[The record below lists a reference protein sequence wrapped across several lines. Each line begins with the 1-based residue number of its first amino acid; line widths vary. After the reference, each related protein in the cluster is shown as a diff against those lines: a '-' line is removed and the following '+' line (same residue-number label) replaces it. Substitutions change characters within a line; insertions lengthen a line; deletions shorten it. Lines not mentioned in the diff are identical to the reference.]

1 MEVKLQTSER
11 QKREKRKRLLSSTIR
26 YIILTIVAVIM
37 IYPILWL
44 VGASFKTN
52 TEIFT
57 EIGFIPKRIDFTPYI
72 EGWQTRTEYTFT
84 TYFANT
90 FKIVIPKIIFC
101 LVSSTV
107 TAYGFARFNFKFK
120 NILFALLMATMFLP
134 AVVTRIPLYIFWKQF
149 NMLDTYVP
157 LIAPTVFAQEPFFV
171 FMLIQFLRS
180 IPRDLDEAATIDG
193 CNTFQILWRILLPQ
207 LRPALISCIIF
218 QFVWSFNDFLGPLIY
233 ISSVDK
239 YPVALALKMSI
250 DTSSGI
256 VEWNQILAMSLISL
270 LPALILF
277 FSAQK
282 YFVEG
287 VTYFFRY
294 QRLNRK
300 R

>member
-11 QKREKRKRLLSSTIR
+11 QKREKRKRLVSSTIR
-26 YIILTIVAVIM
+26 YIILTIVAIIM

-218 QFVWSFNDFLGPLIY
+218 QFVWRFNDFLGPLIY

-287 VTYFFRY
+287 VTSSGI
-294 QRLNRK
+294 K
-300 R
+300 G

>member
-1 MEVKLQTSER
+1 MEAKMQYSNR
-11 QKREKRKRLLSSTIR
+11 QKIEKRKRQISSILR
-26 YIILTIVAVIM
+26 YLILTVVAIIM

-57 EIGFIPKRIDFTPYI
+57 EIGFIPKRLDFTPYI
-72 EGWQTRTEYTFT
+72 EGWKTRTEYTFT
-84 TYFANT
+84 TYFLNT
-90 FKIVIPKIIFC
+90 FQIVIPKIVFC
-101 LVSSTV
+101 LVSSTIV
-107 TAYGFARFNFKFK
+107 AYGFARFNFKFK
-120 NILFALLMATMFLP
+120 NVLFALLMATMFLP

-193 CNTFQILWRILLPQ
+193 CNSFEILWRILLPQ
-207 LRPALISCIIF
+207 LKPALISCIIF

-233 ISSVDK
+233 ISSVNK

-250 DTSSGI
+250 DTSSG
-256 VEWNQILAMSLISL
+256 VVAWNQILAMSLISL

-282 YFVEG
+282 FFVEG
-287 VTYFFRY
+287 VTSSGI
-294 QRLNRK
+294 K
-300 R
+300 G

>member
-1 MEVKLQTSER
+1 MEAKGSYSTR
-11 QKREKRKRLLSSTIR
+11 QKNEKRKQQLSSVLR
-26 YIILTIVAVIM
+26 YLILTIVAIVM

-72 EGWQTRTEYTFT
+72 EGWNTRTEYTFS
-84 TYFANT
+84 TYFMNT
-90 FKIVIPKIIFC
+90 FQIVIPKIIFC
-101 LVSSTV
+101 LISSTL

-120 NILFALLMATMFLP
+120 NVLFALLMATMFLP

-149 NMLDTYVP
+149 NMLDTYIP

-171 FMLIQFLRS
+171 FMLVQFLRS
-180 IPRDLDEAATIDG
+180 IPRDLDEAATMDG
-193 CNTFQILWRILLPQ
+193 CNSFQILWRILLPQ
-207 LRPALISCIIF
+207 LKPALISCIIF

-233 ISSVDK
+233 VSSVDK

-250 DTSSGI
+250 DTSSG
-256 VEWNQILAMSLISL
+256 VVAWNQILAMSLISL

-287 VTYFFRY
+287 VTSSGI
-294 QRLNRK
+294 K
-300 R
+300 G

>member
-11 QKREKRKRLLSSTIR
+11 QKREKRKRLVSSTIR
-26 YIILTIVAVIM
+26 YIILTIVAIIM

-72 EGWQTRTEYTFT
+72 EGWRTRTEYTFT

-287 VTYFFRY
+287 VTSSGI
-294 QRLNRK
+294 K
-300 R
+300 G